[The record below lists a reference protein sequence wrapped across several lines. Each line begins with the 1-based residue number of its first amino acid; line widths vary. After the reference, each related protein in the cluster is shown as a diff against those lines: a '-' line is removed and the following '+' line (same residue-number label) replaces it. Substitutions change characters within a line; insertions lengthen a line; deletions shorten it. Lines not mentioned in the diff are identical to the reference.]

1 MNTVTIPYFF
11 QLFPTFCASS
21 ANCMWQFEKD
31 PTFSNFF
38 CIEVVALKVYY
49 EDLKMFIIPYKAE
62 IIGATGIVP
71 NYLPMQ
77 R

>member
-1 MNTVTIPYFF
+1 
-11 QLFPTFCASS
+11 LC
-21 ANCMWQFEKD
+21 QFEKD

-38 CIEVVALKVYY
+38 GIEVFALKVYY
-49 EDLKMFIIPYKAE
+49 EELKMFIIPYKAE
-62 IIGATGIVP
+62 IIGAKGIVP

>member
-1 MNTVTIPYFF
+1 
-11 QLFPTFCASS
+11 LC
-21 ANCMWQFEKD
+21 QFEKD

-38 CIEVVALKVYY
+38 CLEVFALKVYY

-62 IIGATGIVP
+62 ILGATGIVP

>member
-11 QLFPTFCASS
+11 QLFPTFLTSPP
-21 ANCMWQFEKD
+21 NCLCQFEKD

-38 CIEVVALKVYY
+38 FLEVFALKVYY